1 MRRIRNFLVSLP
13 IFRPFELITDML
25 LDVGLNGRGGDQWS
39 QVAYLHNL
47 LGFDLNN
54 TEIAGDLSNVDA
66 PFWVNL

>member
-1 MRRIRNFLVSLP
+1 
-13 IFRPFELITDML
+13 ML

-47 LGFDLNN
+47 LGFDLNT
-54 TEIAGDLSNVDA
+54 TEIAGYLSNVDA